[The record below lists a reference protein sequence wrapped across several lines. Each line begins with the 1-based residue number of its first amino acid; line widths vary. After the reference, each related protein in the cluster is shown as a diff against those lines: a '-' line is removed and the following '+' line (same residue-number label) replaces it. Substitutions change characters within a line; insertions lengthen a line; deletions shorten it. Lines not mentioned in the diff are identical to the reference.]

1 MKVKDLLDYCYN
13 ELQDITRNFQNESEI
28 LIENFT
34 KLKKIDLII
43 NRSLEIDESTVKKI
57 KQKIKQRK
65 NNVPLQYIIGNQE
78 FMGLKFEVNEHTLI
92 PRQDT
97 EILVEKLVEIFKDKE
112 CEILEIG
119 SGSGAISVSLAKM
132 IKDASVTSVDISKKA
147 LEVSKKNAKLNNVF
161 KKIDFIESD
170 IFEKV
175 DKKFD
180 LIVSNPPYIKSKEIE
195 KLQKEVSIYEPKLA
209 LDGGKDGLDFY
220 RNITKNAYKFLKQ
233 DGILAFEIGDNQ
245 VEDVKKI
252 MNDSF
257 EKITVYKDLQK
268 IDRAIIGRLKR

>member
-1 MKVKDLLDYCYN
+1 MKVKELLNYCYN
-13 ELQDITRNFQNESEI
+13 ELQDITSNFEKESEI

-34 KLKKIDLII
+34 NLKKIDLII
-43 NRSLEIDESTVKKI
+43 NRSLEIDESKVKKI
-57 KQKIKQRK
+57 KQKIKLRK
-65 NNVPLQYIIGNQE
+65 QNVPLQYIIGNQE
-78 FMGLKFEVNEHTLI
+78 FMGLKFQVNEYTLI

-97 EILVEKLVEIFKDKE
+97 EILVEKIVEIFKDKE

-119 SGSGAISVSLAKM
+119 SGSGAISISLAKM
-132 IKDASVTSVDISKKA
+132 IKKSKVTSVDISEKA
-147 LEVSKKNAKLNNVF
+147 LEVSKKNAKLNDVF
-161 KKIDFIESD
+161 NKIDFIKSD

-180 LIVSNPPYIKSKEIE
+180 LIVSNPPYIKTKEID
-195 KLQKEVSIYEPKLA
+195 KLQKEVRMYEPILA

-220 RNITKNAYKFLKQ
+220 RYISENAYKFLKQ
-233 DGILAFEIGDNQ
+233 NGILAFEIGDNQ
-245 VEDVKKI
+245 AEDVKKI